1 MRPLKKCNKNEGL
14 WQIEVS
20 GKLFE
25 LTSIKILM
33 MRWFPASVGMNDKG
47 WLLDLKAENYKL
59 KEGLEREGLKMPAKD
74 VIE

>member
-20 GKLFE
+20 GKALSRVN
-25 LTSIKILM
+25 TSIKILM

-47 WLLDLKAENYKL
+47 WLDLKAERIISL
-59 KEGLEREGLKMPAKD
+59 KALREGLKMPAKD